1 MSEPPRE
8 ESAVAALSKGSPAHG
23 GGETAS
29 DAGSG
34 AGTTKQSVEEGTPPE
49 TASVTSAPLPP
60 QLRSTTA
67 APLPAGPASLSV
79 ATETGDD
86 KSSSDESNEEQDD
99 EIVELS
105 KPMRMKSI
113 DELTKSSSARAAGA
127 GEQRKAPEARNRRMS
142 ITSQDMAAQAEAMA
156 KLAAMAGESAVEVK
170 PVNKGLVSVVSHLKF
185 AQAGM
190 RGFLRAQCTDLAAL
204 RHAGRCCGWSL

>member
-8 ESAVAALSKGSPAHG
+8 ESTVAALSKGSPAQG
-23 GGETAS
+23 GGESAS

-67 APLPAGPASLSV
+67 APLPAGLPSLSV

-99 EIVELS
+99 EIVELP
-105 KPMRMKSI
+105 KPMKMKSI
-113 DELTKSSSARAAGA
+113 DELTESSSPRAAGA
-127 GEQRKAPEARNRRMS
+127 GKRRRAPEGRSRRMS
-142 ITSQDMAAQAEAMA
+142 VTSQDIAAQAEAMA

-170 PVNKGLVSVVSHLKF
+170 PVNKGLVSVVSHLK
-185 AQAGM
+185 AGM

-204 RHAGRCCGWSL
+204 RHAGRCCGWSR